1 VSLPVAEM
9 VAIVAPF
16 PPGGSSAAL
25 RTRGSVKLAGTFFR
39 PSLNRPAMNL
49 RSPHAVRAFFSAL
62 LLSASLLPM
71 LAQGQPAQASRI
83 PVIVDMDIGDD
94 IDDAFALGLLLAS
107 PDIEIVGITTAWGHT
122 ALRVRL
128 LERLLRETGHSGIP
142 VAQGIATVNPTPFT
156 QARYAERGAAPA
168 TPPMPAVDFLLAR
181 IKQRPGAITLLALG
195 PLTNVGAAI
204 ARDPATFRQ
213 LKQVVMMGGSV
224 RAGYR
229 KSQYVASRPADKEY
243 NIVSD
248 IGAAQALFG
257 AGVPI
262 VMMPLDSTQIRLDEV
277 ERNALFGHGSALT
290 DALTLLYHQWIDAYQ
305 PWSSTMPSLFDV
317 VPVAWLADPLVCPT
331 TRLHI
336 AVGDDGMTREQPG
349 KPNAAVCLASD
360 QGRFFKLLMGR
371 LLARP

>member
-1 VSLPVAEM
+1 MTTYPLSVH
-9 VAIVAPF
+9 
-16 PPGGSSAAL
+16 AA
-25 RTRGSVKLAGTFFR
+25 R
-39 PSLNRPAMNL
+39 PLSR
-49 RSPHAVRAFFSAL
+49 AL
-62 LLSASLLPM
+62 LLAALMLPM
-71 LAQGQPAQASRI
+71 LASAQAAPAPRL

-107 PDIEIVGITTAWGHT
+107 PGIEIVGITTAWGDT

-142 VAQGIATVNPTPFT
+142 VAQGIPTANPTPFT
-156 QARYAERGAAPA
+156 QARYAQRGAMPSMAPA
-168 TPPMPAVDFLLAR
+168 AVDFLLQKIR
-181 IKQRPGAITLLALG
+181 QRPGQITLLALG

-229 KSQYVASRPADKEY
+229 KSQYVPQRPADKEY

-248 IGAAQALFG
+248 VAGAQALFG

-277 ERNALFGHGSALT
+277 ERNALFGHGSPLT

-317 VPVAWLADPLVCPT
+317 VPVAWLLDPQVCPT
-331 TRLHI
+331 TLLRI
-336 AVGDDGMTREQPG
+336 AVNDDGMTRATPG
-349 KPNAAVCLASD
+349 QPNAAVCLASD
-360 QGRFFKLLMGR
+360 QGRFFKVLMEGM
-371 LLARP
+371 LQ

>member
-1 VSLPVAEM
+1 MTLTSL
-9 VAIVAPF
+9 
-16 PPGGSSAAL
+16 AARAL
-25 RTRGSVKLAGTFFR
+25 PRTFYPRIALA
-39 PSLNRPAMNL
+39 
-49 RSPHAVRAFFSAL
+49 AL
-62 LLSASLLPM
+62 LLPLLA
-71 LAQGQPAQASRI
+71 LQPAQAQTAPAQRT

-107 PDIEIVGITTAWGHT
+107 PEIEIVGITTAWGDT

-156 QARYAERGAAPA
+156 QARYAQRGAAPA
-168 TPPMPAVDFLLAR
+168 TPPVAAVDFLLQQVKA
-181 IKQRPGAITLLALG
+181 RPGQITLLALG
-195 PLTNVGAAI
+195 PLTNVGTAI
-204 ARDPATFRQ
+204 ARDPGTFRQ

-229 KSQYVASRPADKEY
+229 KSQYVPRRPADKEY

-248 IGAAQALFG
+248 VAGAKALFG

-290 DALTLLYHQWIDAYQ
+290 DSLTLLYHQWIDAYQ

-331 TRLHI
+331 TPLHI
-336 AVGDDGMTREQPG
+336 TVGADGTTREGPG
-349 KPNAAVCLASD
+349 KPNAAVCLQSD
-360 QGRFFKLLMGR
+360 QGRFFKVLMGR
-371 LLARP
+371 LLAQP